1 MTTWL
6 FGASSQWSQQIVSKL
21 EGEVIQFGRQE
32 DEFLSI
38 KQVSYHPAD
47 VNEWIETNISALDCP
62 NRIIFNINTGM
73 VQELPT
79 PLHDFDS
86 TEAFQIFNKWWIDN
100 RNQLFFK
107 TSLIDY
113 LINIKDL
120 PSIPNHQV
128 CYITSQISADHNPEW
143 KNLQLYKTL
152 RAVDYEL
159 IWNQRAKHV
168 NAFGICPAANTRPME
183 WASFIAQKMQTETLG
198 NPHWLYGVAD
208 TGEGLDFVRWS
219 DWEKT
224 IL

>member
-1 MTTWL
+1 MITWL
-6 FGASSQWSQQIVSKL
+6 FGSSSEFSQNMIKHLDGDV
-21 EGEVIQFGRQE
+21 VQFGR
-32 DEFLSI
+32 SN
-38 KQVSYHPAD
+38 VSYHPAD
-47 VNEWIETNISALDCP
+47 VKDWIEDNISSLESPD
-62 NRIIFNINTGM
+62 RVIFNINTGM

-86 TEAFQIFNKWWIDN
+86 TESFQIFNKWWIDN

-107 TSLIDY
+107 TSLVDY
-113 LINIKDL
+113 LINKKDL
-120 PSIPNHQV
+120 PSNPNHQV
-128 CYITSQISADHNPEW
+128 VYITSQISADHNPEW

-159 IWNQRAKHV
+159 IWNQRAKNL

-183 WASFIAQKMQTETLG
+183 WSEYIAVQLQYSNMGKD
-198 NPHWLYGVAD
+198 HWLYGVAD
-208 TGEGLDFVRWS
+208 TGNGLDFVRWS